1 MREEFSPG
9 EQGLQEMKEVLSRIK
24 GNLVEMPLLFL
35 KDEDIAKEGLGL
47 NALTEEV
54 YT

>member
-1 MREEFSPG
+1 MRLTYDADHG
-9 EQGLQEMKEVLSRIK
+9 I
-24 GNLVEMPLLFL
+24 
-35 KDEDIAKEGLGL
+35 DEDIAKEGLTL

>member
-1 MREEFSPG
+1 
-9 EQGLQEMKEVLSRIK
+9 
-24 GNLVEMPLLFL
+24 LLFL

-47 NALTEEV
+47 NAWTEEV

>member
-1 MREEFSPG
+1 MCS
-9 EQGLQEMKEVLSRIK
+9 IA
-24 GNLVEMPLLFL
+24 PLLTIIT
-35 KDEDIAKEGLGL
+35 DEDIAKEGLTL